1 MRLFNGT
8 LYVAEAFSG
17 IYSVNIKNGD
27 VSLLVSISDFQ
38 PEMKLPDDLVLTK
51 DGNLLYFSDASA
63 TYTIET
69 MIYMALEGK
78 VKCLMR

>member
-27 VSLLVSISDFQ
+27 MSLLVSISDFQ
-38 PEMKLPDDLVLTK
+38 PEMKFPDDLVLTK
-51 DGNLLYFSDASA
+51 DGNLLYFSDGSEV
-63 TYTIET
+63 YTLEN
-69 MIYMALEGK
+69 MMYMVLEGNA
-78 VKCLMR
+78 